1 MMMIANHYSLDTVP
15 RPSHESP
22 HLIFLQP
29 QEVDTTLILL
39 MREWRLRGAQWLA
52 QGQITNVML
61 EIIKQEV

>member
-1 MMMIANHYSLDTVP
+1 MVTIMMMMIANHYSLDTVP

-39 MREWRLRGAQWLA
+39 MREWRLRGAQ
-52 QGQITNVML
+52 
-61 EIIKQEV
+61 